1 MAEQFVQIQKT
12 LGAIERVLDIIDMPQ
27 ESNQSKL
34 NPDFNQ
40 PLHFQNI
47 EFAYPSRPDNNVLK
61 NISFTLE
68 PGKTIALVGP
78 SGSGKS
84 TIASLIY
91 QFYQPTQGKI
101 KLGENNISEFDLI
114 HYRNHFAYVP
124 QEIVLFGGTIYENIL
139 YGNPNANEAEVHEAA
154 TKANALSFIEE
165 FPDKF
170 QTLVGDRGMKLSG
183 GQKQRIAIAR
193 AIIRNPKVLILDEA
207 TSALDSESEFEVQ
220 KALFELMKNRTS
232 LVIAHRLSTIRHADN
247 ILVIKNGNII
257 ESGNHNELLS
267 IENGIYKNMI
277 DRQIDPS
284 DYFSSN

>member
-1 MAEQFVQIQKT
+1 
-12 LGAIERVLDIIDMPQ
+12 
-27 ESNQSKL
+27 
-34 NPDFNQ
+34 
-40 PLHFQNI
+40 
-47 EFAYPSRPDNNVLK
+47 
-61 NISFTLE
+61 
-68 PGKTIALVGP
+68 
-78 SGSGKS
+78 
-84 TIASLIY
+84 LIY

-101 KLGENNISEFDLI
+101 QLGGNNISEFDLI

-139 YGNPNANEAEVHEAA
+139 YGNPNASEAEVHEAA

>member
-1 MAEQFVQIQKT
+1 
-12 LGAIERVLDIIDMPQ
+12 
-27 ESNQSKL
+27 
-34 NPDFNQ
+34 
-40 PLHFQNI
+40 
-47 EFAYPSRPDNNVLK
+47 
-61 NISFTLE
+61 
-68 PGKTIALVGP
+68 
-78 SGSGKS
+78 
-84 TIASLIY
+84 
-91 QFYQPTQGKI
+91 
-101 KLGENNISEFDLI
+101 
-114 HYRNHFAYVP
+114 
-124 QEIVLFGGTIYENIL
+124 
-139 YGNPNANEAEVHEAA
+139 
-154 TKANALSFIEE
+154 
-165 FPDKF
+165 
-170 QTLVGDRGMKLSG
+170 MKLSG